1 MHLLLLRDKQMARTK
16 CAAAVQIRRAGL
28 RIAKQIGV
36 SGQISRVNGSWE
48 QPRGELV
55 SVGAAIVVVGFPP
68 VFGFD

>member
-1 MHLLLLRDKQMARTK
+1 MHLLLLRDKDGADK

-28 RIAKQIGV
+28 RIAKQVGV

-55 SVGAAIVVVGFPP
+55 FSRAAIVVVGFPP